1 MWIASTFER
10 YAPDPMMHRCRTT
23 ACPDLRCVP
32 FYFILY
38 FSIHIYI
45 YISSA
50 CAFSCGI
57 VVVASETT
65 DTGSAFSYFESS
77 SVGRSVLPDGAPGA
91 LEAFTGPVYGLVA
104 ALLEQDM
111 ARAPR
116 DKRRHRFLEL
126 FSLSDAN
133 SFQVPCSTVAPSM
146 R

>member
-1 MWIASTFER
+1 
-10 YAPDPMMHRCRTT
+10 MMRRFRTT
-23 ACPDLRCVP
+23 ALFAVY
-32 FYFILY
+32 YFL
-38 FSIHIYI
+38 IYI
-45 YISSA
+45 
-50 CAFSCGI
+50 FI
-57 VVVASETT
+57 VRLCIFVPCIFLVASETT

-133 SFQVPCSTVAPSM
+133 SFQVPCSTAVPSM